1 MTNDELIEHF
11 GLPKYRKIE
20 SPVPFVKPGE
30 LSFTQWHAVRDVDAL
45 LAHVQHHYL
54 PEKTRHYERL
64 HPANTPALSE

>member
-1 MTNDELIEHF
+1 MI
-11 GLPKYRKIE
+11 
-20 SPVPFVKPGE
+20 VQQ
-30 LSFTQWHAVRDVDAL
+30 QWHAVRDVDAL

>member
-30 LSFTQWHAVRDVDAL
+30 LSFTQRQERERTMKINDAL
-45 LAHVQHHYL
+45 VARIGGYDKLY
-54 PEKTRHYERL
+54 
-64 HPANTPALSE
+64 TPKQKPCPSR